1 MTVAAWFGYWIE
13 NIKGDSVRLN
23 TIRNYKERFE
33 HNIKK
38 CIGNMVLPKVKPMHC
53 QNVLNQMKDDYN
65 SSAIYQTRITL
76 YCMFS
81 DAVENDVIYKN
92 PVTKGIKHNIGK
104 EPKKV
109 RALTIDEQKKFLEVA
124 EKSSNNR
131 PEYQTESG
139 SFRYKERFRDNEPSG
154 RRTVH
159 ALCWQ

>member
-1 MTVAAWFGYWIE
+1 MVTAWFNYWIE
-13 NIKGDSVRLN
+13 NIKGDSIRPN

-38 CIGNMVLPKVKPMHC
+38 CICNMLLSEAKPMHC
-53 QNVLNQMKDDYN
+53 QNVLNQMKDDYKT
-65 SSAIYQTRITL
+65 STIYQTRITL

-81 DAVENDVIYKN
+81 DVVENDVIYKN

-124 EKSSNNR
+124 KKSSNYNQFAFILQTRLRTGDFRSCQYRHYDEFIR
-131 PEYQTESG
+131 PC
-139 SFRYKERFRDNEPSG
+139 D
-154 RRTVH
+154 RR
-159 ALCWQ
+159 